1 MRKINSN
8 DVHEESYWSPKRT
21 IGGYG
26 RAISEA
32 LGRKPDSTDLLDRH
46 PFDVEIQRIP
56 ASMPSNPYHSHS
68 AQWEFYYVLSGS
80 GVVRDDRGKTPVGPG
95 DAFLFKPGEAH
106 QLFGGDAEELVVMC
120 IADNPIG
127 ESWYY
132 PDSKKYGVGS
142 PKRAFIRGEPL
153 DYWEGEE

>member
-1 MRKINSN
+1 MRKINAD
-8 DVHEESYWSPKRT
+8 DVHEEEYWSPKRT

-32 LGRKPDSTDLLDRH
+32 LGRKPNATDLLDRH

-56 ASMPSNPYHSHS
+56 ARTPSNPYHSHS

-80 GVVRDDRGKTPVGPG
+80 GIVRDAHGKTPVGPG

-132 PDSKKYGVGS
+132 PDSKKHGVGT
-142 PKRAFIRGEPL
+142 PERAFILGEPL
-153 DYWEGEE
+153 DYWDGEE